1 MKNRNLSL
9 GLALFAGLAFGLP
22 AQAAGIRAYTDTDD
36 TTTGSIEQGPP
47 DGEQRVP
54 PGYYRPTPPGSVANT
69 PPQQTEPPGYRR
81 GAPDGPPDGEQRVPP
96 GYYRPL
102 DR

>member
-22 AQAAGIRAYTDTDD
+22 AQAAGTRAYTDTDD

-54 PGYYRPTPPGSVANT
+54 PGY
-69 PPQQTEPPGYRR
+69 
-81 GAPDGPPDGEQRVPP
+81 
-96 GYYRPL
+96 
-102 DR
+102 